1 MAKCQELWRNVRRY
15 YGRMSGAM
23 AECQDLLWRNFR
35 TYYGVMSGVVGE
47 CQELL

>member
-1 MAKCQELWRNVRRY
+1 
-15 YGRMSGAM
+15 MSGAM